1 MKDSFFKHINTN
13 FPNLKDKKLLIACSG
28 GLDSVSLSY
37 LMKELGYKIALAH
50 CNFSLRGKESD
61 TDEAFV
67 ETLAIKW
74 NISFFSETFSTKEY
88 AKNNKLSTQMAAREL
103 RYQWFDEILKDFK
116 YDYVITAH
124 HADDDLETFLI
135 NLSRGTGLK
144 GLTGI
149 PTKNKTVLRP
159 FLPFSRQEIF
169 QFAKKEGLFW
179 IEDSSNLSKD
189 YLRNKIRLEV
199 VPAYKESQSKLLQN
213 FQKTQY
219 FLKQSQVLVEDYIAL
234 VSRLIVTPTDNGIAF
249 SIAKLQDLPSTEAL
263 LFQLLEPYGFSAW
276 ADIEKL
282 LAAQSGKQIFSKTH
296 RLLKDRTV
304 LLLTTIPHETEVA
317 EKYISENETQIAHPI
332 SLSFIPSDKIGY
344 IEATSI
350 YVDKDKLSFPLYI
363 RKWKEGD
370 IFQPFGMKGKKKLS
384 KFFKDEKLSL
394 ADKEKIWVLLS
405 QNNIVWVVGLRADD
419 RYKVTEQTRQIL
431 KISLKH

>member
-13 FPNLKDKKLLIACSG
+13 FPNLKEKKLLIACSG

-74 NISFFSETFSTKEY
+74 NIPFFSETFSTKEY

-159 FLPFSRQEIF
+159 FLPFSRHEIF
-169 QFAKKEGLFW
+169 QFAKKENLFW
-179 IEDSSNLSKD
+179 REDSSNLSKD
-189 YLRNKIRLEV
+189 YLRNKIRFEV

-219 FLKQSQVLVEDYIAL
+219 FLKQSEALIENYIAL
-234 VSRLIVTPTDNGIAF
+234 VSRLIVTPTHNGIAF
-249 SIAKLQDLPSTEAL
+249 SITKLQDLPNKEAL
-263 LFQLLEPYGFSAW
+263 LFHLLEPYGFSAW
-276 ADIEKL
+276 ADIKKL
-282 LAAQSGKQIFSKTH
+282 IAAQSGKQIFSKTH

-350 YVDKDKLSFPLYI
+350 YVDKDKLFFPLSI